1 MFCQVSLDKPQAKNA
16 LLYREN
22 FGEKADRVI
31 MYNPDTMTEL
41 MKKVEKFIKRY

>member
-16 LLYREN
+16 LLYREI

-31 MYNPDTMTEL
+31 MYNPDTIDRANEKV
-41 MKKVEKFIKRY
+41 KKIIKRY